1 LIRDHL
7 DEEERHV
14 VHASLYR
21 PVLFAGVEFGVLVTE
36 ATTVLA
42 LLFVIGVHAG
52 TVVLAVMYAVG
63 VHALAVWVTAG
74 DAQITAVYLRS
85 LFVRDYYPAH
95 GRPHVPSRPIRD
107 ALPKVR

>member
-1 LIRDHL
+1 MRD
-7 DEEERHV
+7 DFGDDERHV
-14 VHASLYR
+14 VHPSLYR

-42 LLFVIGVHAG
+42 LLFVIGVHVG
-52 TVVLAVMYAVG
+52 TVILAVMYAVG

-74 DAQITAVYLRS
+74 DPQITAVYLRS

-95 GRPHVPSRPIRD
+95 GRPQVPSRPIRD

>member
-1 LIRDHL
+1 MRDDL
-7 DEEERHV
+7 GEDERHV

-21 PVLFAGVEFGVLVTE
+21 PVLFGGVEFGVLVTE

-95 GRPHVPSRPIRD
+95 GCLHVPSRPIRD